1 VGEGRFGRRPAF
13 WLSAIGLLVIV
24 GAGVAIAQESRLGGK
39 VRAADEVVVL
49 AGETVDGDL
58 YAAGGLVRIEG
69 TVSGDLVAVAGQVQV
84 SGEVTGDVLAG
95 SGNVDVSGDVGGDV
109 RVGAGQVSISGTV
122 GEDVSAGAGQVTVTS
137 SGRVGEDLIF
147 GTGQTT
153 LDGRVDGD
161 VLGATGNY
169 RRRGTVGGTED
180 VTVAREKRAPTVQ
193 DRLLAALGRFVSILI
208 VGALLLWLAPRI
220 VDGAAQQLRRRPLA
234 SLGVGVL
241 GVLGLVVLV
250 LGLLLVTVLLAIG
263 LGLVRLGDLIGLTIF
278 GTGTLLTI
286 LGFLFYVVAAFA
298 AHATVGLA
306 LGRLAV
312 GASPGARR
320 WGAFFLGV
328 LIVVLIT
335 SVPVV
340 GGWLA
345 FLFVVSGLGALILEF
360 WPRRRA
366 PQPAEA
372 ARQQ

>member
-1 VGEGRFGRRPAF
+1 VGEPRLRRHPAS
-13 WLSAIGLLVIV
+13 WLSAIGLLVII

-39 VRAADEVVVL
+39 IRAGDEVVVL
-49 AGETVDGDL
+49 AGETVDSDL

-69 TVSGDLVAVAGQVQV
+69 TVSGDLVGVAGQVQV

-95 SGNVDVSGDVGGDV
+95 SGNVDISGDVGGDV

-137 SGRVGEDLIF
+137 SGQVGEDLIF

-153 LDGRVDGD
+153 LDGRVHGD

-180 VTVAREKRAPTVQ
+180 VTVAREKRAPTIEE
-193 DRLLAALGRFVSILI
+193 RLLAALRRFVSILI

-241 GVLGLVVLV
+241 GVIGLAVLV
-250 LGLLLVTVLLAIG
+250 LGLILVAVLLAIG

-278 GTGTLLTI
+278 GTWTLLTV
-286 LGFLFYVVAAFA
+286 LGFFFYVVAAFA
-298 AHATVGLA
+298 AHAAVGLA
-306 LGRLAV
+306 LGRLASR
-312 GASPGARR
+312 ADPDARR
-320 WGAFFLGV
+320 WGAFALGV
-328 LIVVLIT
+328 LIVVLIM

-340 GGWLA
+340 GGLLA
-345 FLFVVSGLGALILEF
+345 FLFVLVGLGALILEF

-372 ARQQ
+372 VG